1 MISLD
6 GLYRTFSDIIEH
18 SNAFDDVFVL
28 YAYAEPGSEAN
39 ALMLF
44 SWPLTMKSLVR
55 PDAMMY

>member
-1 MISLD
+1 MTEALQ
-6 GLYRTFSDIIEH
+6 LNIE
-18 SNAFDDVFVL
+18 ALACYVFVL